1 MGNTEE
7 EFVEEWVQDSQ
18 NGSQVPLDHLVSLYG
33 YALLGLED
41 SDETVRFRK
50 VEPNHEVEYVSNMTQ
65 ETEQHYSEETD
76 QKVEEREYEEP
87 KRRVR
92 YKNVSITK
100 LFNTFGEIKQ
110 VIIRLNINSKLP
122 ETPPEVLL
130 DITGLPKPYLTR
142 SSQAVKFPYNM
153 YHLFIVNV

>member
-7 EFVEEWVQDSQ
+7 ELVEEWVQDSQ

-50 VEPNHEVEYVSNMTQ
+50 IEPSHEVEYVSDMTG

-76 QKVEEREYEEP
+76 QKVKEREYEEP

-92 YKNVSITK
+92 TEMDRTMDRRDRDDNHSNYYIAE
-100 LFNTFGEIKQ
+100 G
-110 VIIRLNINSKLP
+110 
-122 ETPPEVLL
+122 
-130 DITGLPKPYLTR
+130 
-142 SSQAVKFPYNM
+142 
-153 YHLFIVNV
+153 